1 MKKIATFITTVLFV
15 STFNAQANMDIETKQ
30 SVMSSITKA
39 IKDKYVDVHKVKG
52 ILNNL
57 QQLSKTTEYQTVI
70 SPEKYA
76 DLITSKLRKTDKHF
90 TLQWSEHNFQN
101 AAKSKKEPWFTKLKR
116 KNSGFNRVEILEGNI
131 GYIDFWGFDQVSKQ
145 SKEIVSTVIKF
156 VANTDALLIDLRDN
170 GGGSGEMVQLISSYF
185 LKPSTHLNS
194 IYSRESD
201 TTRDFYTYKID
212 GIAQPLTMPIYI
224 LVSNK
229 TFSAA
234 EEFAYNFKH
243 LNRAVLVGE
252 STKGGANPWMYFP
265 LKHGF
270 RVGVPMAKAVNPIT
284 NTNWEGVGVEP
295 DLVFT
300 SEGALDVAYKA
311 ALNKVKKTV
320 TNGHQLDEI
329 NKEILN

>member
-1 MKKIATFITTVLFV
+1 MKKIAKFITTVFFV
-15 STFNAQANMDIETKQ
+15 STFSAQANMDFETKQ
-30 SVMSSITKA
+30 SVMSSIIKV
-39 IKDKYVDVHKVKG
+39 IKDKYVDVHRIKG

-57 QQLSKTTEYQTVI
+57 QQLSKTTEYQAVI
-70 SPEKYA
+70 SSEKYA
-76 DLITSKLRKTDKHF
+76 DLITSELSKTDKHF
-90 TLQWSEHNFQN
+90 TLQWSEYNFQN
-101 AAKSKKEPWFTKLKR
+101 MAKSKKEPWFTKLNR

-131 GYIDFWGFDQVSKQ
+131 GYIDFWGFDQVSEQ
-145 SKEIVSTVIKF
+145 SKEIVSTVLKF

-194 IYSRESD
+194 IYSRESN
-201 TTRDFYTYKID
+201 TTHEFYTYKID
-212 GIAQPLTMPIYI
+212 AVDHPLTMPIYI
-224 LVSNK
+224 LVDDE

-252 STKGGANPWMYFP
+252 STKGGANPWVYFP

-270 RVGVPMAKAVNPIT
+270 RVGVPIARAVNPFT

-295 DLVFT
+295 DLISN
-300 SEGALDVAYKA
+300 SEGAFDVAYKA

-320 TNGHQLDEI
+320 TDVHQLSEI
-329 NKEILN
+329 NKETLN